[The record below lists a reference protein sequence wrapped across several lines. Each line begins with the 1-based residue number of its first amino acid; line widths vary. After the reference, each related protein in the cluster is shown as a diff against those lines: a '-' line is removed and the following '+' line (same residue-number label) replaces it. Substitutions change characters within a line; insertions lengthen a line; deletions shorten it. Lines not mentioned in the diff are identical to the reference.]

1 MQLKVRLL
9 AKARLKPYAGPMN
22 VLAVQMDIVWE
33 NKSANLETVR
43 RLLRQSSIP
52 AESLIMLPE
61 MFATGFSLNP
71 ETAAEPYGGETEQ
84 SLSRI
89 AKELSV
95 YLVGG
100 AAMRSGKGK
109 SRNKALIFG
118 PTGDLIAFY
127 SKMRPFS
134 LSGEGNH
141 YQAGQKPT
149 TFRWHDCTVAPFIC
163 YDLRFPELFREA
175 ALTHKPELYVVIANW
190 PDKRIAHWVRL
201 LQARAIE
208 NQAYVVGVNRVGSDP
223 SYVYS
228 GRSVIVDYN
237 GEIVSDAG
245 SKEGIIQG
253 RLDLESLIKY
263 RQGLPFLQDL
273 VPWNQNPTA

>member
-1 MQLKVRLL
+1 
-9 AKARLKPYAGPMN
+9 
-22 VLAVQMDIVWE
+22 
-33 NKSANLETVR
+33 
-43 RLLRQSSIP
+43 
-52 AESLIMLPE
+52 
-61 MFATGFSLNP
+61 
-71 ETAAEPYGGETEQ
+71 
-84 SLSRI
+84 
-89 AKELSV
+89 
-95 YLVGG
+95 
-100 AAMRSGKGK
+100 
-109 SRNKALIFG
+109 
-118 PTGDLIAFY
+118 
-127 SKMRPFS
+127 MRPFS
-134 LSGEGNH
+134 LSGEGTH
-141 YQAGQKPT
+141 YQAGQKPA

-190 PDKRIAHWVRL
+190 PDKRILHWVRL

-223 SYVYS
+223 SYVYN

-245 SKEGIIQG
+245 SNEGIIQA
-253 RLDLESLIKY
+253 RLDLEALRKY

>member
-1 MQLKVRLL
+1 MQPRLL
-9 AKARLKPYAGPMN
+9 AKAGDKPYAGPMN

-33 NKSANLETVR
+33 NKSANLERVR
-43 RLLRQSSIP
+43 RLLRQASIP
-52 AESLIMLPE
+52 SASLVALPE
-61 MFATGFSLNP
+61 MFATGFSLNA
-71 ETAAEPYGGETEQ
+71 ETAAEPYGGTTEQ
-84 SLSRI
+84 SLSQI
-89 AKELSV
+89 AKESGV
-95 YLVGG
+95 YLIGG
-100 AAMRSGKGK
+100 AAMRSSKGK

-118 PTGDLIAFY
+118 PTGDLIGFY

-141 YQAGQKPT
+141 YQAGQKPA

-163 YDLRFPELFREA
+163 YDLRFPELFRGA

-223 SYVYS
+223 SYTYN
-228 GRSVIVDYN
+228 GRSLILDYN
-237 GEIVSDAG
+237 GEILADGG
-245 SKEGIIQG
+245 SNEGIIQA
-253 RLDLESLIKY
+253 RLDMESLKKY
-263 RQGLPFLQDL
+263 REGLPFLQDL
-273 VPWNQNPTA
+273 VPWNQNQTT